1 MVITDVAVFL
11 FLMKLMESALIV
23 MNASYKLILAIQ
35 QHQNVQIQ
43 LEVMRVRAQ
52 LVTWTVLETVGKYKT
67 FFYQV

>member
-67 FFYQV
+67 FLYQV

>member
-35 QHQNVQIQ
+35 LHQNVQIL

-52 LVTWTVLETVGKYKT
+52 LVT
-67 FFYQV
+67 